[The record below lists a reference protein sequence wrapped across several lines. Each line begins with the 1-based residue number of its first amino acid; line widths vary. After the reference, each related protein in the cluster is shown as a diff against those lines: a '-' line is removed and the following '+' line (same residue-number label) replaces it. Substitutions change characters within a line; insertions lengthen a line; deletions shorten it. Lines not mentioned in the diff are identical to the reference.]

1 MNRNCDGFQGV
12 RCRVV
17 TSRGSGSGMR
27 VGFWKSKRRGN
38 GKRKKWFRN
47 NYCRNQ
53 GGICYCHNLAGPE
66 GGLRARWAQRINVM
80 GLRIGPARWF
90 KARLAMYLDRCVRLS

>member
-1 MNRNCDGFQGV
+1 MSEKKSTRGRLIKTEWNMNWHRESFQGV

-27 VGFWKSKRRGN
+27 VWILEDEEARQW
-38 GKRKKWFRN
+38 KRKKCFWN

-53 GGICYCHNLAGPE
+53 GGMCYHHNLAGPE
-66 GGLRARWAQRINVM
+66 GG
-80 GLRIGPARWF
+80 P
-90 KARLAMYLDRCVRLS
+90 